1 MRGSIQKIGSE
12 IARATGRPFTL
23 TGTEETGG
31 GCINSAMVLTG
42 REGRYFVKLNEAA
55 RMEMFEAEAA
65 GLAALA
71 AAGAVRVPMPL
82 CVGQADEFAFL
93 VLEYLSLRPATDRAQ
108 ERLGRGLALLHRTTG
123 PSFGWVRDNTIGSTR
138 QPNPRD
144 GDWLAFWR
152 EARLGFQLY
161 LAKRQGAPETLA
173 TKGEQLLEWLPALLG
188 THRPAPSLLHGDLW
202 GGNFAQTGEGELVIF
217 DPAVYFG
224 DRETDIAMTE
234 LFGGFGQRFYAAYRE
249 AWPLDPGYPTRK
261 LLYNL
266 YHVLNHFNLFGGSY
280 ALQAEKMIGRLLSEA
295 R

>member
-1 MRGSIQKIGSE
+1 MRSSHEKTGNE

-31 GCINSAMVLTG
+31 GCINSTLVLAG

-55 RMEMFEAEAA
+55 RVEMFEAEAA

-71 AAGAVRVPMPL
+71 AAGAVRVPTPL

-93 VLEYLSLRPATDRAQ
+93 VLEYLSLRPATDRGQ
-108 ERLGRGLALLHRTTG
+108 EQLGRGLALLHRTTS

-138 QPNPRD
+138 QPNPRY
-144 GDWLAFWR
+144 GDWLVFWR
-152 EARLGFQLY
+152 EARLGFQLH
-161 LAKRQGAPETLA
+161 LAKRQGAPETLT
-173 TKGEQLLEWLPALLG
+173 TKGEQLLEWLPALFG

-202 GGNFAQTGEGELVIF
+202 GGNFAQTGDGEPVIF

-249 AWPLDPGYPTRK
+249 ASPLDPGYPTRK

-266 YHVLNHFNLFGGSY
+266 YHVLNHFNLFGGGY
-280 ALQAEKMIGRLLSEA
+280 ALQAEKMIGRLLSET